1 MKAIFDT
8 TILLDQLNSVAEAT
22 KVLEQYEGLV
32 SSLTVMEILAA
43 AKSAEAESKARD
55 LLSIFEVVHTNDNI
69 SEQAATLRKDMRLTP
84 PNAIIYATAKH
95 LNCLLITSNS
105 RDFSDSWEGVKIPYK
120 VA

>member
-1 MKAIFDT
+1 MRAVFDT
-8 TILLDQLNSVAEAT
+8 TVLIDQLNSVADAT
-22 KVLEQYEGLV
+22 EVLGQYEGVV

-43 AKSAEAESKARD
+43 AKSAEAESKARE

-69 SEQAATLRKDMRLTP
+69 SEQAAALRKDMKLTP

-105 RDFSDSWEGVKIPYK
+105 RDFSDAWEGVKIPYR
-120 VA
+120 A